1 MKQYI
6 TFGQD
11 HIHRINEQIIDKDCV
26 VELEGNS
33 FEEIRKKALE
43 CFGTKF
49 SMQYSEERIDE
60 EFMKYFPRG
69 IIKL

>member
-11 HIHRINEQIIDKDCV
+11 HIHRINDQIIDKDCV
-26 VELEGNS
+26 VEFEGNS
-33 FEEIRKKALE
+33 FEEIRKKALKY
-43 CFGTKF
+43 FGTKF

-60 EFMKYFPRG
+60 DFMKYFPRG